1 VDGTIQLH
9 SSLAGLAGLGIDH
22 MIDDGQGLHVDVVG
36 GLGDQSL
43 SLISGKLST
52 PAFDQDLNVTV
63 QLHSADANLD
73 GHGNDNII
81 QINTSLSELHAS
93 GIDQLNGDAGAV
105 VDVTG
110 GLGDV
115 TLSIINNVFSDAVH
129 FASQLDVTAHVI
141 PADLVAA
148 GGWNALAP
156 ALSEAGIDH
165 VSVGIADISL
175 SDVSALISAGLDF
188 VAIDNIGLID
198 PNVANP
204 VAMDDNHITLDQ
216 LGSLGVDTVDAH
228 VATPDVIAL
237 HAGGG
242 VIETGMTDAG
252 LESALQDI
260 LAKFDAPVFDS
271 NDEVTID
278 VGHNVLANLSADVL
292 NEIQL
297 LGIDY
302 LDGIIGGT
310 DQLDHH
316 KIG

>member
-1 VDGTIQLH
+1 
-9 SSLAGLAGLGIDH
+9 
-22 MIDDGQGLHVDVVG
+22 
-36 GLGDQSL
+36 
-43 SLISGKLST
+43 
-52 PAFDQDLNVTV
+52 
-63 QLHSADANLD
+63 
-73 GHGNDNII
+73 
-81 QINTSLSELHAS
+81 
-93 GIDQLNGDAGAV
+93 
-105 VDVTG
+105 
-110 GLGDV
+110 
-115 TLSIINNVFSDAVH
+115 
-129 FASQLDVTAHVI
+129 
-141 PADLVAA
+141 
-148 GGWNALAP
+148 
-156 ALSEAGIDH
+156 
-165 VSVGIADISL
+165 
-175 SDVSALISAGLDF
+175 
-188 VAIDNIGLID
+188 
-198 PNVANP
+198 
-204 VAMDDNHITLDQ
+204 MDDNHITLDQ